1 MSKGQRGNKEA
12 KKLKK
17 APQSAKPTAPVGTAP
32 AQATLARS
40 RSKT

>member
-12 KKLKK
+12 RKPKK
-17 APQSAKPTAPVGTAP
+17 APQSAKPTAPVGTTPARTTVAP
-32 AQATLARS
+32 S